1 MARAAASSV
10 AVVAAALLLRS
21 ASAAPIEST
30 AQLYDAIAAGD
41 TGGRVGFLSD
51 ANYQL
56 VAHVLPPQA
65 PANATANGTTTVV
78 LYEDQGE
85 LLAAVRSGELL
96 AASLSGAPE
105 DTTSLEIFSSEA
117 IAPRALMMA
126 PALEGCTCG
135 DSTENG
141 NSTASDGPSSSVQLA
156 AAINAAI
163 ARIFA
168 GGHFAALLQANA
180 PFYVASAATCSVDTT
195 LFAFPAAGDVNAS
208 DMLADVLATGVL
220 KLAGLGPYDWGLDA
234 NYLAD
239 PPSGFWPGYTD
250 LLITELRTGLGLSN
264 LTLERVWADSS
275 DGVIELVLSGEAHA
289 TEPYMTTGAFYPS
302 EGDQRLPRQ
311 EATHM
316 SCTTAGYEP
325 VFITAKDSACDGP
338 FDVNCDGVVDGL
350 DVEAVANAQG
360 SK

>member
-1 MARAAASSV
+1 MKQ
-10 AVVAAALLLRS
+10 
-21 ASAAPIEST
+21 EE
-30 AQLYDAIAAGD
+30 AQLTWLTHVTRQPKIL
-41 TGGRVGFLSD
+41 TRQTP
-51 ANYQL
+51 NTCTRQL

-85 LLAAVRSGELL
+85 LLAAVRRGELL

-117 IAPRALMMA
+117 IAPRAMMMA

-239 PPSGFWPGYTD
+239 PVRARVGD
-250 LLITELRTGLGLSN
+250 
-264 LTLERVWADSS
+264 ER
-275 DGVIELVLSGEAHA
+275 AH
-289 TEPYMTTGAFYPS
+289 
-302 EGDQRLPRQ
+302 
-311 EATHM
+311 
-316 SCTTAGYEP
+316 
-325 VFITAKDSACDGP
+325 
-338 FDVNCDGVVDGL
+338 
-350 DVEAVANAQG
+350 
-360 SK
+360 